1 MVRTL
6 VISDEVAPELSTAV
20 LRDLGAELVLSA
32 GDLPWDYVEWVGDTV
47 AAPVVFVPGNHDP
60 ETRPRHDQ
68 RLRWEDSAPGPRGV
82 IDADR
87 HVVDVEGLRIAGL
100 GGCVR
105 YRSGPHQYSQREFA
119 RQASRLVRAARRG
132 GPVDVLLTHAPPLHL
147 GDEDDQAHIGIKA
160 LHSVLEQLEPTW
172 HLHGHV
178 HPFGRTMPDRHVGRT
193 TVRNVVPWRML
204 EITPRSPGATN
215 ATAPVAGGTA

>member
-47 AAPVVFVPGNHDP
+47 GAPVVFVPGNHDP
-60 ETRPRHDQ
+60 ETRPHRDPG
-68 RLRWEDSAPGPRGV
+68 LRWEEGPPGPRGV

-87 HVVDVEGLRIAGL
+87 QVVNVGGLRIAGL

-105 YRSGPHQYSQREFA
+105 YRSAPHQYSQREFA
-119 RQASRLVRAARRG
+119 RQAARLVRSARRQ
-132 GPVDVLLTHAPPLHL
+132 GPLDVLLTHAPPYHL

-160 LHSVLEQLEPTW
+160 LHTVLERLEPTW
-172 HLHGHV
+172 LLHGHV

-193 TVRNVVPWRML
+193 TVRNVIPWRML
-204 EITPRSPGATN
+204 EINPRGSGATH
-215 ATAPVAGGTA
+215 ATTTVAGGSS

>member
-60 ETRPRHDQ
+60 ETRRRRDQ

-87 HVVDVEGLRIAGL
+87 QVVEVEGLRIAGL

-105 YRSGPHQYSQREFA
+105 YRAGAHQYSQREFT
-119 RQASRLVRAARRG
+119 RQAARLVRAARRR
-132 GPVDVLLTHAPPLHL
+132 GPVDVVLTHAPPFQL
-147 GDEDDQAHIGIKA
+147 GDEDDQAHIGVQA
-160 LHSVLEQLEPTW
+160 LHTVLERLEPTW
-172 HLHGHV
+172 LLHGHV

-193 TVRNVVPWRML
+193 TVRNVIPWRML

-215 ATAPVAGGTA
+215 TTTAVAEGTP